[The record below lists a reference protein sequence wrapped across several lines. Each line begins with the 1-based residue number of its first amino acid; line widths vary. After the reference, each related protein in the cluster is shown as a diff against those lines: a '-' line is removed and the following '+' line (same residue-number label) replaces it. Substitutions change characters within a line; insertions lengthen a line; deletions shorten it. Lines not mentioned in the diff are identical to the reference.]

1 MRYYN
6 LCIKLGT
13 WKVCRLNQSRS
24 TVVPQSKFPAGLG
37 AKNGWAVPNWKVRR
51 LNRVLGLSKSG
62 PPSSY
67 LRVRMSGPFNDVKIW
82 TRPQH
87 FTRVFWQ
94 AIFLSLVLT
103 SPSSSSSSSLKTT
116 GWVILGR
123 GPVILLLSTERGEV
137 QEGVNLSPPVLF
149 QQISPSSLNLI

>member
-1 MRYYN
+1 MRYHN
-6 LCIKLGT
+6 LCIRLGT

-24 TVVPQSKFPAGLG
+24 KVVPQSKFPAGLG
-37 AKNGWAVPNWKVRR
+37 AKNDSAVPNWKDRR

-67 LRVRMSGPFNDVKIW
+67 LRVRMSGPFNDLKIW

-87 FTRVFWQ
+87 FTRVFSQ

-103 SPSSSSSSSLKTT
+103 SPSSSSLKTT

-123 GPVILLLSTERGEV
+123 GPVILLLSTERRKV
-137 QEGVNLSPPVLF
+137 QEDKSPSPYFFSQFLSPP
-149 QQISPSSLNLI
+149 

>member
-24 TVVPQSKFPAGLG
+24 KVVPQSKFPARLG
-37 AKNGWAVPNWKVRR
+37 VKNGWAVPNWKDRR

-87 FTRVFWQ
+87 FTRVFSE

-103 SPSSSSSSSLKTT
+103 SPSSSSLKTT
-116 GWVILGR
+116 GLVILGR
-123 GPVILLLSTERGEV
+123 APVILLLSTERGEV
-137 QEGVNLSPPVLF
+137 QEGKSPSPLLF
-149 QQISPSSLNLI
+149 QPISPSSLNLV

>member
-24 TVVPQSKFPAGLG
+24 KVVPQSKFPARLG
-37 AKNGWAVPNWKVRR
+37 VKNGWAVPNWKDRR

-116 GWVILGR
+116 GWLILGR
-123 GPVILLLSTERGEV
+123 GPVIFLLSTERGKV
-137 QEGVNLSPPVLF
+137 QEGKSPSPYFFSQFLSPP
-149 QQISPSSLNLI
+149 